1 MLRRAEERSR
11 VRAPAV
17 IAEGGRVLD
26 CMVCD
31 LSPRGARL
39 RVTDAAAVPA
49 EFELIVRDTGDR
61 RPARV
66 RWRRGN
72 EVGVLF
78 TPERRA
84 FGRRPNPL
92 APAAPGK

>member
-39 RVTDAAAVPA
+39 RVTDAGAVPA
-49 EFELIVRDTGDR
+49 EFELIGGTRASAG
-61 RPARV
+61 RPACVERD
-66 RWRRGN
+66 GN

-92 APAAPGK
+92 VPAAAGK